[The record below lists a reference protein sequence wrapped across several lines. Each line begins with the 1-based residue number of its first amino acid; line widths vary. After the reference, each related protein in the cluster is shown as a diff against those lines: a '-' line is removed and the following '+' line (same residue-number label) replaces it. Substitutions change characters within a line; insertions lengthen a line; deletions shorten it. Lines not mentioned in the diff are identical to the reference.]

1 MILKYLS
8 AMCMAIAP
16 ALGNH
21 LWQSTLFAIAAGLLV
36 LFLRKYHARA
46 RYRLWLAASLK
57 FLIPFS
63 LLAGIGSHLAWSR
76 SSAGTN
82 SGLYFAMEEVSQPF
96 TQPATSMMSRTTP
109 STVSS
114 KPIQLLPALL
124 AAVWLCG
131 FVIVVSAWYLRWRRI
146 SAAIR
151 KAVPLEEGREVQ
163 TLRRL
168 ERMEGMPKMTK
179 ILLSKTSLEPGV
191 FGIARP
197 ILVWPEGISERLE
210 DGHLET
216 IFAHE
221 LCHVRRR
228 DNLAAALH
236 MVVEAIFWFHPLVWW
251 LEARLMKEREHACDE
266 EVLESGSDRQVYAES
281 ILKICEFCV
290 GSPLAFVS
298 GVTGADLKKRIA
310 RIMIGGFVRKLDFS
324 RKLLLS
330 ALASAAIALPI
341 LFGWLQATPARA
353 ESQAQSIGA
362 IVPAFEA
369 VSIKSNNGTPMAGFS
384 IAGKPFAGIMWKAD
398 RFMATNFTLHKL
410 IQKAYD
416 VQDDQI
422 LGGPEW
428 VNSEGYDIDAKV
440 EKSVVDELQRLGP
453 DQRILQSKHMLQE
466 LLADRFKVM
475 LHHETKEVPAYVLV
489 IAKDG
494 AKLQEAKPG
503 DTYPDG
509 FKDPHGR
516 PLGARTLLQPGPCKL
531 VGQGVPIADLV
542 GALSERLS
550 RSVVNETSLKGN
562 YDFTLDC
569 HTAFMERGGSLLTV
583 LPEQLGLE
591 LKPQTAPVEVLIID
605 NAERPSEPQ
614 TQNTADI
621 PPVFAVASVKPSKGG
636 VGVISEKLF
645 EKTNGFTATNLT
657 LQMLIRQA
665 WGVEDNQISG
675 APDWLNSERYDIE
688 AKIDKSV
695 LDALQELSEDQRL
708 RQRKHMLQ
716 EFLADRF
723 RLTLHRETQHLRV
736 YELVIAQNG
745 PKLQEAIP
753 GGIYANGFTGPDGR
767 VGAAMMRFGVGE
779 LTAQAVPV
787 SLLVRHLSRELS
799 REFGGSIIE
808 DKTGLKGN
816 YDFKLQW
823 TPGVS
828 QAPTGGQQGADSSP
842 SGDSS
847 RPSLFAALQKQLGL
861 NLESQNGPGE
871 TLVIDHVERP
881 SEN

>member
-1 MILKYLS
+1 MIPNHLS
-8 AMCMAIAP
+8 ATWAALAP

-21 LWQSTLFAIAAGLLV
+21 VWQSTLFAIMAGLLT
-36 LFLRKYHARA
+36 LMLRKNHARV
-46 RYRLWLAASLK
+46 RYWLWLAASVR

-63 LLAGIGSHLAWSR
+63 LLVGIGSYLPWSHHA
-76 SSAGTN
+76 AGTKSN
-82 SGLYFAMEEVSQPF
+82 FYFAMEEVSQPF
-96 TQPATSMMSRTTP
+96 TQP
-109 STVSS
+109 TVSMI
-114 KPIQLLPALL
+114 PQGNAPTGLIHLLPTILT
-124 AAVWLCG
+124 AVWLFG
-131 FVIVVSAWYLRWRRI
+131 FLVVIFQWYFHWRRI

-151 KAVPLEEGREVQ
+151 KSVPLQEGREVQ
-163 TLRRL
+163 ALRRL
-168 ERMEGMPKMTK
+168 ERMGEMRKQTE
-179 ILLSKTSLEPGV
+179 ILLSRTSLEPGI
-191 FGIARP
+191 FGIIRP
-197 ILVWPEGISERLE
+197 VLLWPEGISERLE
-210 DGHLET
+210 DAHLEA
-216 IFAHE
+216 ILAHE

-228 DNLAAALH
+228 DNLAAVLH

-251 LEARLMKEREHACDE
+251 LEARMMEERESACDE

-290 GSPLAFVS
+290 GSPLACVS

-310 RIMIGGFVRKLDFS
+310 RIMIGGFVRKLDLS

-330 ALASAAIALPI
+330 ALALAAIALPI

-353 ESQAQSIGA
+353 ESQAQSTGA
-362 IVPAFEA
+362 IAPAFEVA
-369 VSIKSNNGTPMAGFS
+369 SIKPNNGAPMTGFS
-384 IAGKPFAGIMWKAD
+384 IVGKPFTGIMWKAD

-410 IQKAYD
+410 IQRAYD

-422 LGGPEW
+422 LGGPDW
-428 VNSEGYDIDAKV
+428 LNSEGYDIDAKLD
-440 EKSVVDELQRLGP
+440 KSVVDELQTLGP
-453 DQRILQSKHMLQE
+453 DQRVLQSRRILQAF
-466 LLADRFKVM
+466 LADRFRLA
-475 LHHETKEVPAYVLV
+475 LHRETREVSGYALV
-489 IAKDG
+489 IAKSG
-494 AKLQEAKPG
+494 PKLQEAKPG
-503 DTYPDG
+503 DTYPNG

-516 PLGARTLLQPGPCKL
+516 PIGAGTLLQPGPCKL

-542 GALSERLS
+542 RSLSERLS
-550 RSVVNETSLKGN
+550 RSVEDETSLKGN

-591 LKPQTAPVEVLIID
+591 LKPQTAPVEVLVIEH
-605 NAERPSEPQ
+605 AEKPSEPQ
-614 TQNTADI
+614 AQNTANI

-636 VGVISEKLF
+636 VGVISERLL
-645 EKTNGFTATNLT
+645 EKPDGFTATNLT

-665 WGVEDNQISG
+665 YGVEDNQVSG
-675 APDWLNSERYDIE
+675 APNWLNSKRYDIE
-688 AKIDKSV
+688 AKMDKSV

-708 RQRKHMLQ
+708 LQRKRMLQ

-745 PKLQEAIP
+745 PKFQEAVSGDTYP
-753 GGIYANGFTGPDGR
+753 NGFKGPDGR
-767 VGAAMMRFGVGE
+767 VGAGMMRFGVGE
-779 LTAQAVPV
+779 LTGQAVPV
-787 SLLVRHLSRELS
+787 SLLVRELS
-799 REFGGSIIE
+799 REFSRELGGSIIE

-823 TPGVS
+823 TPGVT
-828 QAPTGGQQGADSSP
+828 QAPTDGQQGADSSP

-861 NLESQNGPGE
+861 NVASQNGPGE
-871 TLVIDHVERP
+871 TLVIDHVEMP

>member
-21 LWQSTLFAIAAGLLV
+21 LWQSTLFAVAAGLLV
-36 LFLRKYHARA
+36 LFLRKYHAWA
-46 RYRLWLAASLK
+46 RYGVWLAASLK

-96 TQPATSMMSRTTP
+96 TQPATSMISRTTP

-114 KPIQLLPALL
+114 KPIQLLSALL

-131 FVIVVSAWYLRWRRI
+131 FVIVVSVWYLRWRRI
-146 SAAIR
+146 FAVVLT
-151 KAVPLEEGREVQ
+151 AVPLRQGREVDA
-163 TLRRL
+163 LRRL
-168 ERMEGMPKMTK
+168 ERAEGRRKRTKM
-179 ILLSKTSLEPGV
+179 LLSRTSLEPGV
-191 FGIARP
+191 FGITQP
-197 ILVWPEGISERLE
+197 VLVWPEGISERLE
-210 DGHLET
+210 DAHLEA
-216 IFAHE
+216 ILAHE
-221 LCHVRRR
+221 LWHVRRR

-251 LEARLMKEREHACDE
+251 LEARMMEERERACDE
-266 EVLESGSDRQVYAES
+266 EVLELGSDRQVYAES

-290 GSPLAFVS
+290 GSPLACVS

-310 RIMIGGFVRKLDFS
+310 RIMIGGFARKLDVS
-324 RKLLLS
+324 RKLLLGAV
-330 ALASAAIALPI
+330 ALAAIALPI
-341 LFGWLQATPARA
+341 LFGRLQATPARA
-353 ESQAQSIGA
+353 ESRAQTTATIA
-362 IVPAFEA
+362 PAFEVA
-369 VSIKSNNGTPMAGFS
+369 SIKPNDGTPMAGFS
-384 IAGKPFAGIMWKAD
+384 IVGKPFVGITW
-398 RFMATNFTLHKL
+398 H
-410 IQKAYD
+410 
-416 VQDDQI
+416 
-422 LGGPEW
+422 
-428 VNSEGYDIDAKV
+428 S
-440 EKSVVDELQRLGP
+440 
-453 DQRILQSKHMLQE
+453 
-466 LLADRFKVM
+466 
-475 LHHETKEVPAYVLV
+475 KEVPVYALV
-489 IAKDG
+489 IARNGLKIQR
-494 AKLQEAKPG
+494 AIPG
-503 DTYPDG
+503 DTYADG
-509 FKDPHGR
+509 FKR
-516 PLGARTLLQPGPCKL
+516 PDGVPIGWGDWSEPGKFFA
-531 VGQGVPIADLV
+531 QGVPIV
-542 GALSERLS
+542 SMVQHLSEHYLHRPVLDK
-550 RSVVNETSLKGN
+550 TGLTDK
-562 YDFTLDC
+562 YDFALHWTPSESQ
-569 HTAFMERGGSLLTV
+569 AALLTAV
-583 LPEQLGLE
+583 QEQLGLKLE
-591 LKPQTAPVEVLIID
+591 SQTGPMEVLVID
-605 NAERPSEPQ
+605 HAEKPAESQ

-665 WGVEDNQISG
+665 YGVEDNQISG
-675 APDWLNSERYDIE
+675 APNWLNSERYDIE

-723 RLTLHRETQHLRV
+723 RLKLHRETQHLRV

-753 GGIYANGFTGPDGR
+753 GDIYPNGFKGPDGR

-779 LTAQAVPV
+779 LTGQAVPV

-828 QAPTGGQQGADSSP
+828 QAPAGGQQGTDSTP